1 VKVLKEENNY
11 VTVEIKWDG
20 ECLREGDSETSRDT
34 LMRSKWNSSEHQQ
47 GTWRENVH
55 QMVKM
60 AEDLHNHE
68 IPL

>member
-11 VTVEIKWDG
+11 VTVVIKWDG

-34 LMRSKWNSSEHQQ
+34 LMRSKWNSR
-47 GTWRENVH
+47 WRENVH

-60 AEDLHNHE
+60 AEDLCNHE